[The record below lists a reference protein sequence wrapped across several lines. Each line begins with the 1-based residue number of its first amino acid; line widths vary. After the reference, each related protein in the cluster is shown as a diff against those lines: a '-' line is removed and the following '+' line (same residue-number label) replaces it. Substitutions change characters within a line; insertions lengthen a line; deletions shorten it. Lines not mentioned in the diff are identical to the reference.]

1 MMNMIRIALLAA
13 LLSAVPAYATDAP
26 AAAPAA
32 AAHTLPPGIAW
43 QQGDVPGAFAKARA
57 ENKPV
62 FLYWGAGWCPPCN
75 QVKATIFNQQSF
87 IERSKLFVPV
97 YLDGDSDDAQKWGE
111 HFKVV
116 GYPTMILLRPD
127 GTEITRLPGEVDA
140 ERYMQVL
147 AIGLHATHPIKQT
160 LEAALK
166 GGKQLSADEWRLL
179 ADYSWDTDESKLV
192 PADKVATT
200 LQTLADYAPAKY
212 ASTGLRLRLKA
223 VASAATAKS
232 PVTIDKATA
241 LAAVDKVLADA
252 KLARDDFDIV
262 VNYPTDIIA
271 YLSAAHT
278 PERSKLAA
286 AWNAALV
293 KLSDDSTISTSDR
306 LAAVTGR
313 VALAE
318 MDADKGTAL
327 PDSLV
332 GDVRSRVA
340 AADRATT
347 NGYERH
353 VVVVAGADALAT
365 AGLLDESDKLLL
377 AELSHSHSPYYLM
390 LELAANAKKRGD
402 KAAALDWYEKAYNGS
417 EGTATRLQW
426 GVNYISGVI
435 DLAPTDDARLDKAA
449 TSVLG
454 ELGSVKNAFYE
465 RNTRYL
471 TKLVTRLGE
480 WNKDGTHE
488 ATVKHVN
495 SEIGAVCGKLPADD
509 PQRPVCE
516 GLLKPAKG
524 SA

>member
-1 MMNMIRIALLAA
+1 M
-13 LLSAVPAYATDAP
+13 
-26 AAAPAA
+26 
-32 AAHTLPPGIAW
+32 LPPGIAW
-43 QQGDVPGAFAKARA
+43 QQGDVPGAFAKAKA

-160 LEAALK
+160 LDAALK
-166 GGKQLSADEWRLL
+166 GDKHLSADEWRLL
-179 ADYSWDTDESKLV
+179 ADYSWDTDEAKLV
-192 PADKVATT
+192 PADKVIAT
-200 LQTLADYAPAKY
+200 LQTLANKAPA
-212 ASTGLRLRLKA
+212 SVTDVGLRLHLKA
-223 VASAATAKS
+223 IAFAATART
-232 PVTIDKATA
+232 PVTIDKAA
-241 LAAVDKVLADA
+241 GAAAVDKVLADA
-252 KLARDDFDIV
+252 KLARDDFDIL

-271 YLSAAHT
+271 YLSATGT
-278 PERSKLAA
+278 PERTRLVA
-286 AWNAALV
+286 AWNTALV

-306 LAAVTGR
+306 LSAVTGR

-318 MDADKGTAL
+318 LDADTGAAL
-327 PDSLV
+327 PESLV

-340 AADRATT
+340 AADKATT

-353 VVVVAGADALAT
+353 VVVVAGADALST

-390 LELAANAKKRGD
+390 LELASNAKKRGD
-402 KAAALDWYEKAYNGS
+402 KAGALDWYEKAYNGS

-426 GVNYISGVI
+426 GVNYISSVI
-435 DLAPTDDARLDKAA
+435 DLAPSDDARLDKAA

-454 ELGSVKNAFYE
+454 ELGGVKNAFYE
-465 RNTRYL
+465 RNKRYL
-471 TKLVTRLGE
+471 EKLVTRLNV
-480 WNKDGTHE
+480 WNKDGAHD
-488 ATVKHVN
+488 ATVKHVYA
-495 SEIGAVCGKLPADD
+495 EIGDVCSKLPAGD

-516 GLLKPAKG
+516 GLLKPAKHD
-524 SA
+524 A